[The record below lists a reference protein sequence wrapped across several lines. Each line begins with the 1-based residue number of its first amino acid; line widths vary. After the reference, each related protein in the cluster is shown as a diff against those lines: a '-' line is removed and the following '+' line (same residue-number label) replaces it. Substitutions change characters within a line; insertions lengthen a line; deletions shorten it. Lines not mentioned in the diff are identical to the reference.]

1 MYCNSICDGAIP
13 LPCIGD
19 DPISLGLAL
28 YERKET
34 RVSGL
39 ADGIVHCL

>member
-19 DPISLGLAL
+19 GPLSPVLAL

-39 ADGIVHCL
+39 ADGVVYCL